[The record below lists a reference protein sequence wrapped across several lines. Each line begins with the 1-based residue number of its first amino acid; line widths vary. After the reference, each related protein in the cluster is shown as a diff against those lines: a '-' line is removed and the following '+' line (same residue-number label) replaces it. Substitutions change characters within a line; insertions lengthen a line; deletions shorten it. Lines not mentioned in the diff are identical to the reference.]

1 MYIGKSKTAIL
12 TPFFLSIS
20 YIEYVKRFFIKLVF
34 IISMPFW
41 DKDAETLPRDKLE
54 ALQVKRLK
62 DTIARCRRSI
72 FYKNRLKEIDEA
84 RFSKPEDVTTLPF
97 TTKNDLRISYDF
109 GLVTVPKDEIIRM
122 HSSSGTTG
130 KATVIFHTRK
140 DIETWADLVARCIV
154 MTGAGKGD
162 VFQNIISYGLFTGG
176 LGLHYGAE
184 KVGMLTIPSGV
195 GNTKRQI
202 QLMKDFNTT
211 VFHATPSYI
220 LYVAEVMVQE
230 GYDPKEF
237 DLRIGFVGAEPH
249 SEKTRQRIEDT
260 YDIDAYNSYGMSELN
275 GPGVAFECEEKNGMH
290 LWEDKYLLEIVD
302 PQTGEELG
310 PGEEGELVVT
320 TLDREAMPILR
331 YRTGDLARI
340 VDEGERCACGRTH
353 VRISRIKGRSDDM
366 LIVRGVNLYPSQVED
381 ALMSFPEVAATYQIV
396 LERESS
402 LDSLTVRV
410 ELNPK
415 MFDGDLRKLKK
426 LEDDITKSI
435 QDEIVVR
442 PKVEFHELGSLPR
455 SEGKAVRVIDLRGEL

>member
-1 MYIGKSKTAIL
+1 MA
-12 TPFFLSIS
+12 
-20 YIEYVKRFFIKLVF
+20 
-34 IISMPFW
+34 FW
-41 DKDAETLPRDKLE
+41 DKETETLPRADLE
-54 ALQVKRLK
+54 DLQVKRLR
-62 DTIARCRRSI
+62 DTVARCRRSI
-72 FYKNRLKEIDEA
+72 FYRNRLKEIDES

-97 TTKNDLRISYDF
+97 TTKNDLRMNYNF

-140 DIETWADLVARCIV
+140 DIETWSDLVARCIV

-162 VFQNIISYGLFTGG
+162 VFQNIISYGMFTGG

-202 QLMKDFNTT
+202 QLMRDFNTT

-220 LYVAEVMVQE
+220 LYVSEVMVQE
-230 GYDPKEF
+230 GFDPKEF

-260 YDIDAYNSYGMSELN
+260 YDIDAFNSYGMSELN

-290 LWEDKYLLEIVD
+290 LWEDSYLLEVVD

-320 TLDREAMPILR
+320 TLDREAMPLLR
-331 YRTGDLARI
+331 YRTGDLAKI
-340 VDEGERCACGRTH
+340 IDDGDKCSCGRTH
-353 VRISRIKGRSDDM
+353 VRISRIKGRCDDM
-366 LIVRGVNLYPSQVED
+366 LIVRGVNLYPSQIED
-381 ALMSFPEVAATYQIV
+381 VLMSFPEVAATYQIV
-396 LERESS
+396 LERERS
-402 LDSLTVRV
+402 LDSLIVKV

-415 MFDGDLRKLKK
+415 LFDGDLRKLKN
-426 LEDDITKSI
+426 LEAALSKSI
-435 QDEIVVR
+435 QDEIAVR
-442 PKVEFHELGSLPR
+442 PEVEFHEPGSLPR

>member
-1 MYIGKSKTAIL
+1 MA
-12 TPFFLSIS
+12 
-20 YIEYVKRFFIKLVF
+20 
-34 IISMPFW
+34 FW
-41 DKDAETLPRDKLE
+41 DKEAETLPRTELE
-54 ALQVKRLK
+54 ELQVKRLK
-62 DTIARCRRSI
+62 DTVARCRRSI
-72 FYKNRLKEIDEA
+72 FYRNRLKGFDES

-97 TTKNDLRISYDF
+97 TTKNNLRMNYNF

-140 DIETWADLVARCIV
+140 DIETWSDLVARCIV

-162 VFQNIISYGLFTGG
+162 VFQNIISYGMFTGG

-220 LYVAEVMVQE
+220 LYVSEVMVQE
-230 GYDPKEF
+230 GFDPKEF

-260 YDIDAYNSYGMSELN
+260 YDIDAFNSYGMSELN

-290 LWEDKYLLEIVD
+290 LWEDSYLLEVVN

-320 TLDREAMPILR
+320 TLNREAMPLLR
-331 YRTGDLARI
+331 YRTGDLAKI
-340 VDEGERCACGRTH
+340 IDDGDKCSCGRTH
-353 VRISRIKGRSDDM
+353 VKISRIKGRCDDM
-366 LIVRGVNLYPSQVED
+366 LIVRGVNLYPSQIED
-381 ALMSFPEVAATYQIV
+381 VLMSFPEVAATYQIV

-402 LDSLTVRV
+402 LDSLTVKV

-415 MFDGDLRKLKK
+415 LFDGDLRKLKN
-426 LEDDITKSI
+426 LEAAISKSI
-435 QDEIVVR
+435 QDEIAVR
-442 PKVEFHELGSLPR
+442 PEVEFHEPGSLPR
-455 SEGKAVRVIDLRGEL
+455 TEGKAVRVIDLRGEL